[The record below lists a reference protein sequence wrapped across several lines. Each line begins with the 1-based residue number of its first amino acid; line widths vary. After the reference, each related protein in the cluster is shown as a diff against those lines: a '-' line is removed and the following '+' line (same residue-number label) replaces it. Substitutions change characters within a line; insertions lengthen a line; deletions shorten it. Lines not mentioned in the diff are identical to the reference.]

1 MIRNLLVL
9 PDGTELSAGVP
20 GQNALRSLQW
30 THTLNNG
37 TDLTP
42 GSACADSIEAEIWVE
57 PGGSPGIR
65 EGEELT
71 LYRVGED
78 GTRTRAGIFVAESPT
93 RGKRNLYRLTAYD
106 RMVLAERDLSPWLRE
121 LQGEFPMT
129 LDTFVQR
136 VAEACGVP
144 LAGTL
149 PRNGDYSVR
158 AFYADSL
165 TGRQLLQWAAQA
177 AGCYVHC
184 DAAGALAF
192 GWYQDSRGRQS
203 LVPGA
208 DAADPQLGTAVPY
221 RQDGLSYAEYQTAPI
236 DKVQIRQSDS
246 DVGVIYPAEETG
258 TNALVIQGN
267 LLLTAEQ
274 DEDLR
279 PVAQALYEAAAAW
292 PVYTPC
298 TVSAFGSCPVTAG
311 QWVYVVTPGGQRL
324 ETCVMTAVF
333 ADGETR
339 LESTGNARRDS
350 VAAVNS
356 SRLNLT
362 GKLLEIKTSIDGL
375 NVKASDLAGD
385 YSELKQSVDSL
396 SLGVTSTNQF
406 SDIQGDAAWQDL
418 YGGASVDEDGVLTL
432 VGSDQET
439 GASVYVPE
447 ENLTGLAGRRI
458 RIAFE
463 YKVVETVGGAACD
476 ALLWYTH
483 KTQSGGG
490 WYLKRITTGADL
502 PPTDT
507 WQAFAIQAI
516 LKTDIVTKLQ
526 FHAKLSAN
534 AHGTIQF
541 RNITLQELTS
551 VESSLSLS
559 KDGVTVSTAT
569 LGQFATASDY
579 TALKLEQ
586 GNLSLTVVKD
596 GEVRSKFAADES
608 SVTISSGQITFA
620 ANTLVVDSDNF
631 KLKSDGTVQITGTF
645 TSEGGVDRAYV
656 GSGQLH
662 LERKTNDGVW
672 RPTIYG
678 YSDGANAALGH
689 LCVYGPAAEGNQ
701 IPMAA
706 VNSGFSGGEF
716 WLYYAN
722 GKPMFQVTPDSN
734 GGPYFSLFN
743 SNWQAIGTWVMDNDG
758 RGHITTPVVE
768 LEKLKADGVSYTAQW
783 VYMSSLGRYVLCAK

>member
-1 MIRNLLVL
+1 MIHNLLVL

-57 PGGSPGIR
+57 PGRSPGIR

-106 RMVLAERDLSPWLRE
+106 RMVLTERDLSPWLRE

-129 LDTFVQR
+129 LDAFVQR

-144 LAGTL
+144 LAGML

-184 DAAGALAF
+184 DAAGALVF

-208 DAADPQLGTAVPY
+208 DAIDPQLGTAVPY
-221 RQDGLSYAEYQTAPI
+221 RQDGLSYEEYQTASI
-236 DKVQIRQSDS
+236 DKVQVRQSDS

-292 PVYTPC
+292 PAYTPC

-339 LESTGNARRDS
+339 LESTGNPRRDS

-396 SLGVTSTNQF
+396 SLGVTAQNVYQ
-406 SDIQGDAAWQDL
+406 DIRGQAPWVEV
-418 YGGASVDEDGVLTL
+418 YGGAVEQEDEVTLT
-432 VGSDQET
+432 GSEQEC

-447 ENLTGLAGRRI
+447 ENLAGLAGKRLRI
-458 RIAFE
+458 TLD
-463 YKVVETVGGAACD
+463 YKVDQVVGGAACEVI
-476 ALLWYTH
+476 LWRTY
-483 KTQSGGG
+483 QGESVGGL
-490 WYLKRITTGADL
+490 YVRQITTGSDVAVMPDWEPVEWETTL
-502 PPTDT
+502 A
-507 WQAFAIQAI
+507 QKAVAELHFYLRLRAG
-516 LKTDIVTKLQ
+516 
-526 FHAKLSAN
+526 
-534 AHGTIQF
+534 AHGAVRF
-541 RNITLQELTS
+541 RGLRIEAVHT
-551 VESSLSLS
+551 VESSVSLS
-559 KDGVTVSTAT
+559 KDGVTVSTAS
-569 LGQFATASDY
+569 LGQLATAADY

-596 GEVRSKFAADES
+596 GEVRSKFAADDS

-631 KLKSDGTVQITGTF
+631 KLKEDGTVQITGTF
-645 TSEGGVDRAYV
+645 TSEGSVDRAYI

-689 LCVYGPAAEGNQ
+689 LRLYGPADTGNQ
-701 IPMAA
+701 IPMVAL
-706 VNSGFSGGEF
+706 NSGFSGGEF

-722 GKPMFQVTPDSN
+722 GKPMFQATPGSN
-734 GGPYFSLFN
+734 GGPYFSLIN
-743 SNWQAIGTWVMDNDG
+743 SSWQSIGNWRMDDDG
-758 RGHITTPVVE
+758 RGHLTTPIVE